1 MQKVQSPNLFT
12 LFTLLIFTTLLHLPS
27 NIVKIRKL
35 KAKTQPAF
43 AEIMK
48 VPLTKQKSYELGRA
62 NPDIL
67 YIQRLMRIS
76 GLSENQLKNVNITE
90 QAIVKALES
99 VQKVQHD
106 GDNDVEVPES
116 HITIQTV
123 IEKQNTFIEILN
135 NTLARQNS
143 LLERQANNIEVR
155 VERTDTNL
163 EQVLHY
169 LQALSMNMKSGREVI
184 LRSLARLEKMPE
196 SVLVEEAS
204 KIVEQIGNLQQDKG
218 QSIGRKDK
226 VP

>member
-1 MQKVQSPNLFT
+1 MFTGKQIRDKRKAEGLTAEELAVKLTVSKANLYKWEKGHT
-12 LFTLLIFTTLLHLPS
+12 PS
-27 NIVKIRKL
+27 NPKDYIKIEKWL
-35 KAKTQPAF
+35 AGKIENVPPA
-43 AEIMK
+43 EPKEPSI
-48 VPLTKQKSYELGRA
+48 
-62 NPDIL
+62 
-67 YIQRLMRIS
+67 
-76 GLSENQLKNVNITE
+76 
-90 QAIVKALES
+90 AI
-99 VQKVQHD
+99 
-106 GDNDVEVPES
+106 
-116 HITIQTV
+116 V
-123 IEKQNTFIEILN
+123 IEKQNIFIEILN